1 MFDNLISV
9 EEFIEN
15 HLNAVT
21 FLVSDVY
28 NSVIRDDIRQDLLM
42 YLVKLYDDF
51 KNKKI
56 VPKNTQS
63 YVFISL
69 RNYRTTLLK
78 KDVYNFYLNVDLDLL
93 DNLNLIQDKNFYSS
107 DDNSDIILSYIE
119 DYIKENMST
128 LNKNIIKLYFYE
140 NKTMTEIASEFN
152 ISQQA
157 ISKRIGKIREM
168 IRNFYDKLEIP
179 KE

>member
-1 MFDNLISV
+1 MFDNQISV

-15 HLNAVT
+15 HLKAVT

-51 KNKKI
+51 KKKKI

-93 DNLNLIQDKNFYSS
+93 DNLNLIHDKNFYSS

-128 LNKNIIKLYFYE
+128 LNKSIIKLYFYE

-168 IRNFYDKLEIP
+168 IRNFYEKLEIS